1 MPTPPENLSPAS
13 ETVSLQSLADRTG
26 YDEDFLGV
34 KVPLPQPAQNGVETV
49 VLPYTHFSVVFRPDR
64 RLAAATAVAID
75 GTQLTNMDRD
85 DNWRF
90 DPRLP
95 ESQQT
100 GHPVYQNNPL
110 DKGHMVRRLD
120 PVWGDRTEAAAA
132 NADTFHYTNAAP
144 QMDILNQGKKLWL
157 GLEDFLLGHAK
168 LFARKLAV
176 FTGPVL
182 EDSDPAYRGIKVP
195 LRFWKVAAFIQN
207 GHLASTAYIL
217 DQTPD
222 LSRDAAARAM
232 AEAERAGDPP
242 PLGAFRTFQVPVAD
256 VADITGLNLGPLPD
270 ADLLPQAVRAAR
282 RWTQLESYDD
292 ITLHQ

>member
-1 MPTPPENLSPAS
+1 MPTPPENPSLAS
-13 ETVSLQSLADRTG
+13 ETVSLQSLANRTG

-34 KVPLPQPAQNGVETV
+34 KVPLPLPAQNGVETV
-49 VLPYTHFSVVFRPDR
+49 VLPYTHFSVIFRPDR

-85 DNWRF
+85 DNWQF

-95 ESQQT
+95 ESQQA
-100 GHPVYQNNPL
+100 GHLVYRDNPL

-168 LFARKLAV
+168 LFARKLSV

-195 LRFWKVAAFIQN
+195 LRFWKVTAFIQN
-207 GHLASTAYIL
+207 GHLSSTAYIL

-256 VADITGLNLGPLPD
+256 VADITGLDLGPLPD

-292 ITLHQ
+292 ISLHQ